1 MPSAKEKLMPKAE
14 KVEKVADLKERIS
27 SSQAVLLAD
36 FRGLSV
42 HDATALRALLGEA
55 GTSFKVVKNTL
66 MKRAADDAGMAD
78 LGSLLEGPTG
88 VAFVGGDPVVA
99 AKKIVEAAK
108 KFPALVLKG
117 GFMEGRLLSSED
129 AQALATLDSREVM
142 LSKIAGVMKSEM
154 SRAARGFAAHQSK
167 FMSLLEALKDKMG
180 PEAVEEV
187 AEALAEAVEAVEE
200 AVEEMVADAITE
212 ELVAEG
218 AEPEA
223 AAEVAETIAEEV
235 VTEEL
240 AEAMVAGA
248 VAEAIVEGV
257 AAEAEGVEAAEEAEP
272 EAEAAEETEAEASED
287 GKG

>member
-1 MPSAKEKLMPKAE
+1 MPKAE
-14 KVEKVADLKERIS
+14 KVEKVADLKERIG

-42 HDATALRALLGEA
+42 NDAMALRALLGEVD
-55 GTSFKVVKNTL
+55 TSFKVVKNTL
-66 MKRAADDAGMAD
+66 MKRAADEAGMET

-88 VAFVGGDPVVA
+88 VAFVEGDPVAA

-129 AQALATLDSREVM
+129 AQALARLDSREVM
-142 LSKIAGVMKSEM
+142 LSKIAGLMKGEM
-154 SRAARGFAAHQSK
+154 SRAARGFQAHQSK
-167 FMSLLEALKDKMG
+167 FLSLLEALKDKLE

-187 AEALAEAVEAVEE
+187 AEAIVEAVAAVEE

-223 AAEVAETIAEEV
+223 AAEMAEAIAEEV
-235 VTEEL
+235 VTEEM
-240 AEAMVAGA
+240 AEAI
-248 VAEAIVEGV
+248 VAEAIVEAV
-257 AAEAEGVEAAEEAEP
+257 VEEAAAEAAAEGSVAEEEAAQVEAD
-272 EAEAAEETEAEASED
+272 ASEE
-287 GKG
+287 GKE

>member
-1 MPSAKEKLMPKAE
+1 MPKAE
-14 KVEKVADLKERIS
+14 KVEKVADLKERIG

-42 HDATALRALLGEA
+42 NDAMALRALLGEVD
-55 GTSFKVVKNTL
+55 TSFKVVKNTL
-66 MKRAADDAGMAD
+66 MKRAADEAGMES

-88 VAFVGGDPVVA
+88 VAFVEGDPVAA

-129 AQALATLDSREVM
+129 AQALARLDSREVM
-142 LSKIAGVMKSEM
+142 LSKIAGLMKGEM
-154 SRAARGFAAHQSK
+154 SRAARGFQAHQSK
-167 FMSLLEALKDKMG
+167 FLSLLEALKDKLE

-187 AEALAEAVEAVEE
+187 AEAIVEAVAAVEE

-218 AEPEA
+218 TEPEA
-223 AAEVAETIAEEV
+223 AAEMAEAIAEEV
-235 VTEEL
+235 VTEEM
-240 AEAMVAGA
+240 AEAI
-248 VAEAIVEGV
+248 VAEAIVEAV
-257 AAEAEGVEAAEEAEP
+257 VEEAAAEAAAEGSVAEEEAAQVEAD
-272 EAEAAEETEAEASED
+272 ASEE
-287 GKG
+287 GKE

>member
-1 MPSAKEKLMPKAE
+1 MPKAE
-14 KVEKVADLKERIS
+14 KVEKVADLKERIG

-42 HDATALRALLGEA
+42 NDAMALRALLGEVD
-55 GTSFKVVKNTL
+55 TSFKVVKNTL
-66 MKRAADDAGMAD
+66 MKRAADEAGMES

-88 VAFVGGDPVVA
+88 VAFVEGDPVAA

-129 AQALATLDSREVM
+129 AQALARLDSREVM
-142 LSKIAGVMKSEM
+142 LSKIAGLMKGEM
-154 SRAARGFAAHQSK
+154 SRAARGFQAHQSK
-167 FMSLLEALKDKMG
+167 FLSLLEALKDKLE

-187 AEALAEAVEAVEE
+187 AEAIVEAVAAVEE

-223 AAEVAETIAEEV
+223 AAEMAEAIAEEV
-235 VTEEL
+235 VTEEM
-240 AEAMVAGA
+240 AEAI
-248 VAEAIVEGV
+248 VAEAIVEAV
-257 AAEAEGVEAAEEAEP
+257 VEEAAAEAAAEGSVAEEEATQVEAD
-272 EAEAAEETEAEASED
+272 ASEE
-287 GKG
+287 GKE

>member
-1 MPSAKEKLMPKAE
+1 MPKAE
-14 KVEKVADLKERIS
+14 KVEKVADLKERIG

-42 HDATALRALLGEA
+42 NDAMALRALLGEVD
-55 GTSFKVVKNTL
+55 TSFKVVKNTL
-66 MKRAADDAGMAD
+66 MKRAADEAGMET

-88 VAFVGGDPVVA
+88 VAFVEGDPVAA

-129 AQALATLDSREVM
+129 AQALARLDSREVM
-142 LSKIAGVMKSEM
+142 LSKIAGLMKGEM
-154 SRAARGFAAHQSK
+154 SRAARGFQAHQSK
-167 FMSLLEALKDKMG
+167 FLSLLEALKGKLE
-180 PEAVEEV
+180 PEAAEEV
-187 AEALAEAVEAVEE
+187 AEAIVEAVAAVEE

-223 AAEVAETIAEEV
+223 AAEMAEAIAEEV
-235 VTEEL
+235 VTEEM
-240 AEAMVAGA
+240 AEAI
-248 VAEAIVEGV
+248 VAEAIVEAV
-257 AAEAEGVEAAEEAEP
+257 VEEAAAEAAAEGSVAEEEAAQVEAD
-272 EAEAAEETEAEASED
+272 ASEE
-287 GKG
+287 GKE

>member
-1 MPSAKEKLMPKAE
+1 MPKAE
-14 KVEKVADLKERIS
+14 KVEKVADLKERIG

-42 HDATALRALLGEA
+42 NDAMALRALLGEVD
-55 GTSFKVVKNTL
+55 TSFKVVKNTL
-66 MKRAADDAGMAD
+66 MKRAADEAGMES

-88 VAFVGGDPVVA
+88 VAFVEGDPVAA

-129 AQALATLDSREVM
+129 AQALARLDSREVM
-142 LSKIAGVMKSEM
+142 LSKIAGLMKGEM
-154 SRAARGFAAHQSK
+154 SRAARGFQAHQSK
-167 FMSLLEALKDKMG
+167 FLSLLEALKGKLE
-180 PEAVEEV
+180 PEAAEEV
-187 AEALAEAVEAVEE
+187 AEAIVEAVAAVEE

-223 AAEVAETIAEEV
+223 AAEMAEAIAEEV
-235 VTEEL
+235 VTEEM
-240 AEAMVAGA
+240 AEAI
-248 VAEAIVEGV
+248 VAEAIVEAV
-257 AAEAEGVEAAEEAEP
+257 VEEAAAEAAAEGSVAEEEAAQVEAD
-272 EAEAAEETEAEASED
+272 ASEE
-287 GKG
+287 GKE

>member
-1 MPSAKEKLMPKAE
+1 MPNAE
-14 KVEKVADLKERIS
+14 KVEKVADLKERIDA
-27 SSQAVLLAD
+27 SQAVLLAD
-36 FRGLSV
+36 FRGLTV
-42 HDATALRALLGEA
+42 QDATALRALLGET

-66 MKRAADDAGMAD
+66 MKRAANDSGMEA

-88 VAFVGGDPVVA
+88 VAFVEGDPVVA

-129 AQALATLDSREVM
+129 AQALANLDSREVM
-142 LSKIAGVMKSEM
+142 LSKIAGLMKGEM
-154 SRAARGFAAHQSK
+154 SRAARGFQAHQSK
-167 FMSLLEALKDKMG
+167 FVSLLEALAGKMA

-187 AEALAEAVEAVEE
+187 AEALAEAVDAVEE

-223 AAEVAETIAEEV
+223 AAEMAEAIAEEV

-240 AEAMVAGA
+240 AETIVAGA
-248 VAEAIVEGV
+248 VAEAIVEEATAGEPV
-257 AAEAEGVEAAEEAEP
+257 AEESVVEGSAEGEAAGEA
-272 EAEAAEETEAEASED
+272 EAEASED